1 VLAGFAAGLL
11 LVAAASP
18 APVPS
23 PAASSAPAFHFVQV
37 GGRSVMRAAEAE
49 RLLTAR
55 IVPALESQLD
65 GASISAVRCEG
76 DLIADG
82 RKQTCSVA
90 VDGVPLRIRVT
101 ALDLG
106 EGTGPLWIHTDQSL
120 LDLRKIEKAGLT
132 IVQGIDPSVDAITC
146 SGARWRAVEV
156 DEMFVCGAHTSA
168 GKAERV
174 LVRSTND
181 LGEVD
186 LSVIP

>member
-1 VLAGFAAGLL
+1 VLAGLAAGLL
-11 LVAAASP
+11 LAAAASP
-18 APVPS
+18 APAPSVP
-23 PAASSAPAFHFVQV
+23 ASAAPAFRFAQV
-37 GGRSVMRAAEAE
+37 GGRSVLRAADAD
-49 RLLTAR
+49 RVLTAR
-55 IVPALESQLD
+55 IVPALESQVG
-65 GASISAVRCEG
+65 GASVSPVRCES

-82 RKQTCSVA
+82 RKQTCTVG

-101 ALDLG
+101 ALDVG
-106 EGTGPLWIHTDQSL
+106 DGTGPLWIHTDQRL
-120 LDLRKIEKAGLT
+120 LDLRKIEKLGLP
-132 IVQGIDPSVDAITC
+132 ILQGIDPSIDAISC
-146 SGARWRAVEV
+146 PGARWRAVDV